1 MPSPKVL
8 VVVFDGLRLDHVT
21 PNRAPNIAAFAA
33 AGVTLPNTAS
43 AFPSETRV
51 QVSTVMTG
59 HPPAGHGIMANA
71 FYDRRLG
78 FDSAMDTSDT
88 PRMTAAEKV
97 YGRLIGAHHLTELLW
112 GAGKRFAAVT
122 TGKIGNARLLAGR
135 AAELGQPVLSIW
147 GEAASTPAAG
157 FTAVARRFGTPPVQE
172 FPNTAVADWAVRVLL
187 EHTLPAHRPDVAV
200 LWLNEPDLSYHY
212 RGTASGEAESAI
224 GGVDAAFGRILDWW
238 RAEGRAQG
246 WNIAAMS
253 DHGHV
258 TVEGQIDVAGE
269 LAKAG
274 LAVGKALGPDV
285 DYALKPGYSAHVA
298 VRDRDPARIDRLVRV
313 LQEAEWSGPI
323 LARTADPE
331 ALGVLPLAVANVD
344 HRRAGDVLFTL
355 RARDDES
362 AGGLPGV
369 ALADN
374 PDIPVGGGMHG
385 GFARAE
391 LNHCLFW
398 GGDLFRSGATVE
410 TPTAHVD
417 LAPTIL
423 RALDLPPH
431 PLMPGR
437 ALDEAFAVGDAAPP
451 VAETVHEAGRGGYAQ
466 TLVTA
471 RVAGAKRPYLR
482 WGLRTG

>member
-21 PNRAPNIAAFAA
+21 SNRAPNIAGFAA
-33 AGVTLPNTAS
+33 AGVRLPNTAS

-51 QVSTVMTG
+51 QVTTVMTG
-59 HPPAGHGIMANA
+59 HPPAGHGVMANA

-97 YGRLIGAHHLTELLW
+97 YGRLIGANHLSEILW

-135 AAELGQPVLSIW
+135 AAELDQPVLSIW
-147 GEAASTPAAG
+147 GDAVSTPAARWSEV
-157 FTAVARRFGTPPVQE
+157 VAKLGPPPEQV
-172 FPNTAVADWAVRVLL
+172 FPNVAVADWAITAMLD
-187 EHTLPAHRPDVAV
+187 HTIPVHRPDVAV

-212 RGTASGEAESAI
+212 RGVASADAETAI
-224 GGVDAAFGRILDWW
+224 RGVDAGFGRILDWW
-238 RAEGRAQG
+238 RAEGRAAG
-246 WNIAAMS
+246 WNIVAMS

-258 TVEGQIDVAGE
+258 TVEGQIDVAAE

-298 VRDRDPARIDRLVRV
+298 VRDRDPSRVERLVRV
-313 LQEAEWSGPI
+313 LQDAEWSGPI
-323 LARTADPE
+323 LARAADPA
-331 ALGVLPLAVANVD
+331 ALGVLPLAAANVD
-344 HRRAGDVLFTL
+344 HPRAGDVLFTL
-355 RARDDES
+355 RARDAAS
-362 AGGLPGV
+362 ADGLPGV

-374 PDIPVGGGMHG
+374 PDIPIGGGMHG
-385 GFARAE
+385 GFAKAE
-391 LNHCLFW
+391 LNHCLFI
-398 GGDLFRSGATVE
+398 GGDQFRSGVE
-410 TPTAHVD
+410 VSTPTAHVD
-417 LAPTIL
+417 LAPTVL
-423 RALDLPPH
+423 RSLGLPPH

-437 ALDEAFAVGDAAPP
+437 ALEEAFAIGEAAPA
-451 VAETVHEAGRGGYAQ
+451 VREIVHEAGRNGYAQ

-471 RVAGAKRPYLR
+471 EVAGSKRPYLR
-482 WGLRTG
+482 WGLRTL

>member
-21 PNRAPNIAAFAA
+21 PNLAPNLAGFAA

-51 QVSTVMTG
+51 QVTTVMTG
-59 HPPAGHGIMANA
+59 HPPAGHGVMANA
-71 FYDRRLG
+71 FYDRRLN

-88 PRMTAAEKV
+88 RRMTEAEKI
-97 YGRLIGAHHLTELLW
+97 YGRLIGAHHLGELLW

-135 AAELGQPVLSIW
+135 AAELDQPVLSIW
-147 GEAASTPAAG
+147 GTGASSPAAG
-157 FTAVARRFGTPPVQE
+157 FRAVAARFGAPPEQV
-172 FPNTAVADWAVRVLL
+172 FPNTAVADWAVRALL
-187 EHTLPAHRPDVAV
+187 DHTLPCHQPDVAV

-212 RGTASGEAESAI
+212 RGTSSAEADGAI
-224 GGVDAAFGRILDWW
+224 AGVDAGFGRILDWW
-238 RAEGRAQG
+238 RAEGRQAG
-246 WNIAAMS
+246 WNIVAMS

-258 TVEGQIDVAGE
+258 TVEGQVDVASE
-269 LAKAG
+269 LRKAG
-274 LAVGKALGPDV
+274 LAVGPALGPDV

-298 VRDRDPARIDRLVRV
+298 VRDRDPVRIDRLVRT
-313 LQEAEWSGPI
+313 LQDAEWSGPI
-323 LARTADPE
+323 LARAADPA
-331 ALGVLPLAVANVD
+331 ALGTLPLAVANVD
-344 HRRAGDVLFTL
+344 HVRAGDVLFTL
-355 RARDDES
+355 RARDDDS

-385 GFARAE
+385 GLARAE
-391 LNHCLFW
+391 LNHCLFL
-398 GGDLFRSGATVE
+398 GGDLFRSRAKVE

-423 RALDLPPH
+423 RALGLPPH

-437 ALDEAFAVGDAAPP
+437 SLEEAFAIGDAAPA
-451 VAETVHEAGRGGYAQ
+451 VEELVHEAGRGGYAQ
-466 TLVTA
+466 QLVTA
-471 RVAGAKRPYLR
+471 RIAGSKRPYLR
-482 WGLRTG
+482 WGLRMA

>member
-8 VVVFDGLRLDHVT
+8 AVVFDGLRLDHVT

-51 QVSTVMTG
+51 QVTTAMTG
-59 HPPAGHGIMANA
+59 HPPAGHGVMANA

-88 PRMTAAEKV
+88 PRMTAAERI
-97 YGRLIGAHHLTELLW
+97 YGRVIGAHHITEILW
-112 GAGKRFAAVT
+112 GAGKRFAALT
-122 TGKIGNARLLAGR
+122 TGKIGNARLLSGR

-147 GEAASTPAAG
+147 GDAASTPAARY
-157 FTAVARRFGTPPVQE
+157 AEVVAKFGPPPAAT
-172 FPNTAVADWAVRVLL
+172 FPNVAVADWAVTVLL
-187 EHTLPAHRPDVAV
+187 QHMLPVHRPDVAV

-212 RGTASGEAESAI
+212 RGVASGEADAAI
-224 GGVDAAFGRILDWW
+224 AGVDAGFGRILDWW
-238 RAEGRAQG
+238 RAEGRAAG
-246 WNIAAMS
+246 WNIVAMS

-258 TVEGQIDVAGE
+258 TVEGQIDVAAE
-269 LAKAG
+269 LTKAG
-274 LAVGKALGPDV
+274 LKVGKALGPDV

-298 VRDRDPARIDRLVRV
+298 VRDRDPALIARLVQI
-313 LQEAEWSGPI
+313 LQDAEWSGPI
-323 LARTADPE
+323 LARVRDPE
-331 ALGVLPLAVANVD
+331 ALGVLPLTAANVE

-355 RARDDES
+355 RARNDES
-362 AGGLPGV
+362 EGGLPGV

-374 PDIPVGGGMHG
+374 PDIPIGGGMHG
-385 GFARAE
+385 GFAKAE
-391 LNHCLFW
+391 LNHCLFL
-398 GGDLFRSGATVE
+398 GGELFRSGVRVE

-417 LAPTIL
+417 LAPTVL
-423 RALDLPPH
+423 RALGLPPH

-437 ALDEAFAVGDAAPP
+437 ALEEAFAIGDPAPA
-451 VAETVHEAGRGGYAQ
+451 VAEVVHEAGRNGYAQ

-471 RVAGAKRPYLR
+471 RVAGAARPYLR
-482 WGLRTG
+482 WGLRTA

>member
-8 VVVFDGLRLDHVT
+8 VVVFDGLRLDHAT
-21 PNRAPNIAAFAA
+21 PNLAPNIAAFAA

-51 QVSTVMTG
+51 QVTTVMTG

-88 PRMTAAEKV
+88 PRMAIAEKV
-97 YGRLIGAHHLTELLW
+97 YGRLIGAHHLGEILQ

-147 GEAASTPAAG
+147 GEGASSPAAG
-157 FTAVARRFGTPPVQE
+157 YGEVAARFGAPPVQH
-172 FPNTAVADWAVRVLL
+172 FPNTAVAEWAVRVLL
-187 EHTLPAHRPDVAV
+187 EHTLPVHRPDVAV

-212 RGTASGEAESAI
+212 RGTTSAEADSAI
-224 GGVDAAFGRILDWW
+224 GGVDAAFGRILEWW
-238 RAEGRAQG
+238 RAEGREAG

-258 TVEGQIDVAGE
+258 TVEGQVDVAAA

-274 LAVGKALGPDV
+274 LAVGKGLGPDV

-298 VRDRDPARIDRLVRV
+298 VRDRDPARIERLVRV
-313 LQEAEWSGPI
+313 LQDAEWTGPI
-323 LARTADPE
+323 LARVGDPE
-331 ALGVLPLAVANVD
+331 ALGVLPLGAANVD
-344 HRRAGDVLFTL
+344 HPRAGDVLFTL

-374 PDIPVGGGMHG
+374 PDIPIGGGMHG

-398 GGDLFRSGATVE
+398 GGDLFRSGARVE

-423 RALDLPPH
+423 KALGLPPH

-437 ALDEAFAVGDAAPP
+437 ALEEAFAIGDAAPP
-451 VAETVHEAGRGGYAQ
+451 VREVVHDAGRGGYAQ

-471 RVAGAKRPYLR
+471 RVAGSRLPYLR
-482 WGLRTG
+482 WGLRTA